1 MDFHQVEPFAKSLL
15 RFLESSHFS
24 RPKPHG
30 QFTDLM
36 RCDRQRRICARFKR
50 VTERS
55 YYSREFAPRVDEA
68 DTRVRRQHR
77 IEDSYLYRRI
87 AQPPPP
93 SPTPILPLP
102 IPHQTTTEIRTAP
115 RREKRG

>member
-36 RCDRQRRICARFKR
+36 RCDRQRRICPRFKR

-55 YYSREFAPRVDEA
+55 YSRREFAPRVDEA
-68 DTRVRRQHR
+68 GTRVRRPQR
-77 IEDSYLYRRI
+77 IEASYLYRRLEP
-87 AQPPPP
+87 QPPPYAA
-93 SPTPILPLP
+93 TILTLQVPK
-102 IPHQTTTEIRTAP
+102 Q
-115 RREKRG
+115 

>member
-68 DTRVRRQHR
+68 GTRVRRQQR
-77 IEDSYLYRRI
+77 IEARSEEHTSELQSLMRISYAVFCL
-87 AQPPPP
+87 
-93 SPTPILPLP
+93 
-102 IPHQTTTEIRTAP
+102 
-115 RREKRG
+115 KKKK

>member
-55 YYSREFAPRVDEA
+55 YYSSEFAPRVDEA
-68 DTRVRRQHR
+68 GTRVRRQQR
-77 IEDSYLYRRI
+77 IEATYIYRRPEERRGWEWCCSTCTI
-87 AQPPPP
+87 RW
-93 SPTPILPLP
+93 SPV
-102 IPHQTTTEIRTAP
+102 H
-115 RREKRG
+115 